1 MADTVSNIDPNR
13 NTASEFRIS
22 DDNDKELEEL
32 RNTIKLNEET
42 QQNKI
47 KSYELDHKNLTDK
60 LKQITTDNEDMINY
74 YKNEIQKL
82 KADLDKYL
90 NQENKQDNEETIK

>member
-1 MADTVSNIDPNR
+1 
-13 NTASEFRIS
+13 
-22 DDNDKELEEL
+22 
-32 RNTIKLNEET
+32 
-42 QQNKI
+42 
-47 KSYELDHKNLTDK
+47 LDHKNLTDK